1 MLHVVPSS
9 LILTTHFSTSLLEYY
24 LFLQRPW
31 WWEFGERAQKWC
43 FFILWSVII
52 EQNFKEEN
60 NGAQEHA
67 YSEAGTG

>member
-1 MLHVVPSS
+1 
-9 LILTTHFSTSLLEYY
+9 LLEYY